1 MLLLHI
7 AFQTSWIFFAP
18 CSPLEKGWNS
28 KEEVLCLSPQGCV
41 KAHKENGVQQA
52 VHAAEV
58 EGAGV
63 LALAKLDDQ
72 VDDGWPPA
80 EEESQGEDG
89 EDEGHVDPLRPP
101 LRSLHHLAQQRALS
115 KIIAN
120 RALHKT

>member
-1 MLLLHI
+1 MFFCFASILGNRSIVGRVDGHGHPCTCTLLC
-7 AFQTSWIFFAP
+7 ASRWIFFAP

-72 VDDGWPPA
+72 VDDGRPPA
-80 EEESQGEDG
+80 EEEDN
-89 EDEGHVDPLRPP
+89 DEAIRINP
-101 LRSLHHLAQQRALS
+101 
-115 KIIAN
+115 
-120 RALHKT
+120 